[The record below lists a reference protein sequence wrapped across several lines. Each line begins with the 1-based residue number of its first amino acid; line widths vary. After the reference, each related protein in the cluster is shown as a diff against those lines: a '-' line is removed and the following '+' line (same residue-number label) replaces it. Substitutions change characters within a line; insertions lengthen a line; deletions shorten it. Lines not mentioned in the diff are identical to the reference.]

1 MEKSSEKRSQLQI
14 KRRKQ
19 FQVAARELFS
29 KYGYHGTSMQAI
41 AKSAGYSK
49 RTVYLYFQNKDELFV
64 HVGAVGL
71 ELLLDQLHCIPFDEQ
86 SPEENISMI
95 LNTYIEFSKNE
106 RSYFRMIFN
115 EATPEIIQNS
125 SPETQARVA
134 ELERA
139 CMQVVVN
146 VAEKAIEQYM
156 IPAVDP
162 WEAAGIF
169 VGSATGIILLS
180 TGGSQTVFS
189 QNSLEDLAQ
198 KAIWAL
204 WRGVRSLADSTKV

>member
-1 MEKSSEKRSQLQI
+1 MNKTSTKRAELLQA
-14 KRRKQ
+14 RRTQ
-19 FQVAARELFS
+19 FLAAARELFS
-29 KYGYHGTSMQAI
+29 QYGYHGTSMQAI
-41 AKSAGYSK
+41 AKRAGYSK
-49 RTVYLYFQNKDELFV
+49 RTVYLYFQNKDELFM
-64 HVGAVGL
+64 HVGAEGL
-71 ELLLDQLHCIPFDEQ
+71 ELLLDRLQKIPLVDNNPQQTIER
-86 SPEENISMI
+86 I

-106 RSYFRMIFN
+106 KSYFRMIFN
-115 EATPEIIQNS
+115 EATPEIIHNS

-139 CMQVVVN
+139 CMQVVVS
-146 VAEKAIEQYM
+146 VAERAVEQNL
-156 IPAVDP
+156 IPALDP

-189 QNSLEDLAQ
+189 QDTLEDLAQ

-204 WRGVRSLADSTKV
+204 WRGVRSLANSPKV